1 MRSNPGKVASRKWIL
16 MGLLSG
22 VQMSRGTYS
31 GQREAMPLISSGL
44 ENHILFLGFLDTNQS
59 LYQPMFPT
67 V

>member
-44 ENHILFLGFLDTNQS
+44 ENHIHTNQA